1 MNAETACKIVFPVGG
16 KGGVGKTAFVK
27 NFAEI
32 CMAKS
37 VHCKLVDCDD
47 ETSTLT
53 RYFPEARFVPIR
65 SPLEIDALVQ
75 MALDERPAVLAVDL
89 PARAGEE
96 FQAWFS
102 LVPFDELRAVGVTF
116 TAVGVVAG
124 SKDSIECIL
133 RWREFLRG
141 GQVDW
146 VIVLNRRDDLS
157 LYLASNARKRWLN
170 EGVPEM
176 EMPKLDERIAT
187 ELDKSNWTIHRALS
201 ATEPC
206 YLTQLMTRSRLR
218 RYQDAVFT
226 QFEQHKLHLFP

>member
-1 MNAETACKIVFPVGG
+1 MNRELKCRIVFTVGG
-16 KGGVGKTAFVK
+16 KGGVGKSAFIR
-27 NFAEI
+27 NYAEA
-32 CMAKS
+32 CEAKS
-37 VHCKLVDCDD
+37 VRYKLVDCDD

-53 RYFPEARFVPIR
+53 RFHREARFVAIR

-75 MALDERPAVLAVDL
+75 IAVEERPEVLAVDL

-133 RWREFLRG
+133 RWREFLG
-141 GQVDW
+141 GRVDW
-146 VIVLNRRDDLS
+146 IIVLNRRDDLS
-157 LYLASNARKRWLN
+157 LYMASNARTRLLS
-170 EGVPEM
+170 EGIPEI
-176 EMPKLDERIAT
+176 EMPKLDERLAT
-187 ELDKSNWTIHRALS
+187 ELDKLNWTLSRALS

-206 YLTQLMTRSRLR
+206 YLTQLMPRARLR
-218 RYQDAVFT
+218 RYQAAVFAE
-226 QFEQHKLHLFP
+226 FEKIKALLP

>member
-1 MNAETACKIVFPVGG
+1 MSAVAACKIVFPVGG

-27 NFAEI
+27 NFWEA
-32 CMAKS
+32 CVAKS
-37 VHCKLVDCDD
+37 LNIKLIDCDD

-53 RYFPEARFVPIR
+53 RYLPEARFIPIR
-65 SPLEIDALVQ
+65 SPLEIDGVVHIAIE
-75 MALDERPAVLAVDL
+75 ERPQVLAVDL

-102 LVPFDELRAVGVTF
+102 LVPFDDLRAMGVTF

-141 GQVDW
+141 QVNW
-146 VIVLNRRDDLS
+146 VIALNRRDDLS
-157 LYLASNARKRWLN
+157 LYLGSNARKSLLS
-170 EGVPEM
+170 EGVPEI
-176 EMPKLDERIAT
+176 EIPKLDERIAT
-187 ELDKSNWTIHRALS
+187 ELDRANWTISRALS

-218 RYQDAVFT
+218 RYQNALFT
-226 QFEQHKLHLFP
+226 QFDQKNLHLFP

>member
-1 MNAETACKIVFPVGG
+1 
-16 KGGVGKTAFVK
+16 
-27 NFAEI
+27 
-32 CMAKS
+32 MAKS

-146 VIVLNRRDDLS
+146 VIVLIIGEEIASTCAASLQIPLHTLMHTTSSSSRMQLGLDGVHVRLIMPFSLCHDGRKLGQIGPSSANRFRE
-157 LYLASNARKRWLN
+157 ARVILRG
-170 EGVPEM
+170 E
-176 EMPKLDERIAT
+176 AT
-187 ELDKSNWTIHRALS
+187 S
-201 ATEPC
+201 AKMR
-206 YLTQLMTRSRLR
+206 Q
-218 RYQDAVFT
+218 
-226 QFEQHKLHLFP
+226 K